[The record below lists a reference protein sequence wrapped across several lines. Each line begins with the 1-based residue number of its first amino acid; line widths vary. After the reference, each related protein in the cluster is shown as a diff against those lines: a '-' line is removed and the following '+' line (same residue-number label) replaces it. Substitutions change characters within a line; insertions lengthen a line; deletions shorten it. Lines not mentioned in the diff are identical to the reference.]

1 VGSCLRIADWP
12 ARDRALW
19 QKGVER
25 KGLFEGGG
33 AGANWSEGS
42 RFKTA
47 RGYGYFLAW
56 LATHGLCDPN
66 LGPADRVT
74 RERVA
79 AYVAEISPT
88 RAPYTVLCRV
98 EELYDAM
105 RVIAREA
112 NWDWLLERYRTL
124 SARVRPMRDK
134 FSRLKSI
141 DELVAL
147 GERLMEE
154 SEAEAGLSRMRR
166 AVRFRDGLMIGL
178 LAYRP
183 VRQKNFT
190 SMRLGRHLTRVGGR
204 WQILFAA
211 DETKTRVPYEA
222 TFPRALAPRLEHY
235 LDFHRPVL
243 MHGKGADN
251 RADASPINPRLDA
264 VWVSEVGTQL
274 EQHALACRIVKHT
287 RSEFGRS
294 ISPHMF
300 RDAAATS
307 IAVDNP
313 KHIGDAS
320 LVLGHTGHTTT
331 QKHYNHARSLEAS
344 RRLTAALADLDERLK
359 GKPDR

>member
-1 VGSCLRIADWP
+1 LRIADWP

-19 QKGVER
+19 EKGVER
-25 KGLFEGGG
+25 KGLFESGG
-33 AGANWSEGS
+33 AGANWSEAS

-47 RGYGYFLAW
+47 RGYGHILFW
-56 LATHGLCDPN
+56 LATQGLCDPN
-66 LGPADRVT
+66 VSPADRVT

-98 EELYDAM
+98 QELYDAM
-105 RVIAREA
+105 RVMAPEA
-112 NWDWLLERYRTL
+112 NWDWLLELYRTL
-124 SARVRPMRDK
+124 AARVRPVRDK

-147 GERLMEE
+147 GERLMK
-154 SEAEAGLSRMRR
+154 EAETKVGLSPIRR
-166 AVRFRDGLMIGL
+166 AVQFRDGLMIGL

-183 VRQKNFT
+183 VRQKNFAN
-190 SMRLGRHLTRVGGR
+190 MRLGRHLTKVGGC

-211 DETKTRVPYEA
+211 NETKTRVPYEA
-222 TFPRALAPRLEHY
+222 TFPAALAPSLERY

-243 MHGKGADN
+243 MHDKGADDG
-251 RADASPINPRLDA
+251 ANPRPVSPGLDA

-274 EQHALACRIVKHT
+274 EQHALACRIIKHT
-287 RSEFGRS
+287 KRVFGQS
-294 ISPHMF
+294 VSPHMF

-313 KHIGDAS
+313 KHIGDAA
-320 LVLGHTGHTTT
+320 LVLGHSGQKMTE
-331 QKHYNHARSLEAS
+331 KHYNHARSLEAS
-344 RRLTAALADLDERLK
+344 RRHAVTLAGLRATLGVDRK
-359 GKPDR
+359 G